1 MNEQNTPGTR
11 PPSHRGD
18 ANFPE
23 ESRRVPDDEISLID
37 LWLVL
42 VRRRWWLFGIALI
55 VFALGTTYALLQKP
69 SQAYTT
75 TLEFAAKDEEPLISS
90 DAVMARLERVVLPE
104 LKRRFEAEHEV
115 GAPSIELTHVEG
127 SRLLILESSVSEDRL
142 PRVEAL
148 HGAVRD
154 WFLSSQDSAYDRNRS
169 RFERDLEQVEERLAS
184 EVSGIEED
192 LAATRDELERA
203 RAERERLQEARG
215 RLQEDLEDE
224 NLAEQSEDLLRIRL
238 EAVREDL
245 SMANSEV
252 RELQRVI
259 SELRTERRET
269 VQELSID
276 KAELEDRLADLQ
288 APDAPATAA
297 EGDIQDAGASLIMA
311 LSAVLG
317 GMLGIFGAF
326 FREFLAHAHQAAAR
340 TGLEGE

>member
-23 ESRRVPDDEISLID
+23 ESRRVPDDEISLVD

-42 VRRRWWLFGIALI
+42 VRRRWWLFGIALV

-69 SQAYTT
+69 SQTYTT
-75 TLEFAAKDEEPLISS
+75 ALEFAAKDEEPLISS

-115 GAPSIELTHVEG
+115 EAPSIELTQVES
-127 SRLLILESSVSEDRL
+127 SRLLIVESSVSEDRL

-148 HGAVRD
+148 HSAVRD
-154 WFLSSQDSAYDRNRS
+154 WFVSSQDSAYERVRS
-169 RFERDLEQVEERLAS
+169 RLERDLEQVEERLAS
-184 EVSGIEED
+184 ELSGIETD
-192 LAATRDELERA
+192 LDENRDELERA
-203 RAERERLQEARG
+203 RSERERLQEVQA
-215 RLQEDLEDE
+215 RLQEELDE
-224 NLAEQSEDLLRIRL
+224 GGAPEQSEDLLRVRL
-238 EAVREDL
+238 ENAREDL
-245 SMANSEV
+245 SAANSEV
-252 RELQRVI
+252 RELQRMI

-269 VQELSID
+269 EQTLSVD
-276 KAELEDRLADLQ
+276 KAALEDRLADLQ
-288 APDAPATAA
+288 GPEAPAIAA
-297 EGDIQDAGASLIMA
+297 EGETQDAGASLIMA

>member
-23 ESRRVPDDEISLID
+23 ESRRVPDDEISLVD

-42 VRRRWWLFGIALI
+42 VRRRWWLFGIALV

-69 SQAYTT
+69 SQTYTT

-115 GAPSIELTHVEG
+115 GAPSIKLTHVEG

-154 WFLSSQDSAYDRNRS
+154 WFLATQGTLYERHES
-169 RFERDLEQVEERLAS
+169 RIERDFARANATLKSNHNAIKDDLETTHAELEWIKEER
-184 EVSGIEED
+184 
-192 LAATRDELERA
+192 R
-203 RAERERLQEARG
+203 RLQESHDHILEE
-215 RLQEDLEDE
+215 LQNEAGLD
-224 NLAEQSEDLLRIRL
+224 QSPEILRIRL
-238 EAVREDL
+238 EGMRQDL
-245 SMANSEV
+245 SITSSEV
-252 RELQRVI
+252 RELQRKI
-259 SELRTERRET
+259 SMFRTEKRRIE
-269 VQELSID
+269 QRMHKKKD
-276 KAELEDRLADLQ
+276 DYEDRIEELQTAEAPILAAANQ
-288 APDAPATAA
+288 ADALGP
-297 EGDIQDAGASLIMA
+297 SLTMA

-317 GMLGIFGAF
+317 TMLGIMAAF
-326 FREFLAHAHQAAAR
+326 FREFLAHAHQLS
-340 TGLEGE
+340 T